1 MKKIYFGIV
10 TLAVML
16 FVTACSQNEPQQ
28 DEALV
33 TFSVG
38 VEDANITRAYSDG
51 TTANQLIYSIFNED
65 GTKVIISKV
74 TENNLTDLLEGH
86 TVTVSLAKGHTYTAV
101 FWAQNSACKAYTIS
115 EDMHVTI
122 DYTGLNN
129 DETRDAFFAV
139 SEPFT
144 VNNNL
149 TQDVILKRPFAQ
161 VNVGAYEYDYTYAKE
176 NKLNVT
182 LSSAT
187 ITDVPSV
194 INLYDGS
201 VSQPVN
207 VEYTLNNIPTGDNE
221 KLHVDVNKDG
231 EKEYYRYLSMCYGDN
246 EKLHV
251 DVNKD
256 GEKEYY
262 RYLSMCY
269 ILADP
274 VGSTHT
280 MSFKFKDIENDKLVG
295 FSEGLENVPA
305 KRNWRTNLVGQILT
319 GPANF
324 LVIIDPTYDGE
335 INIK

>member
-149 TQDVILKRPFAQ
+149 SQDVILKRPFAQ

-221 KLHVDVNKDG
+221 KLHVDVNQ
-231 EKEYYRYLSMCYGDN
+231 
-246 EKLHV
+246 
-251 DVNKD
+251 D

-280 MSFKFKDIENDKLVG
+280 MSFKFKDVENDKLVG

>member
-149 TQDVILKRPFAQ
+149 SQDVILKRPFAQ

-201 VSQPVN
+201 ISQPVN

-221 KLHVDVNKDG
+221 KLHVDVNQ
-231 EKEYYRYLSMCYGDN
+231 
-246 EKLHV
+246 
-251 DVNKD
+251 D

-280 MSFKFKDIENDKLVG
+280 MSFKFKDVENDKLVG

-335 INIK
+335 INLQ

>member
-16 FVTACSQNEPQQ
+16 FITACSQNEPQQ

-51 TTANQLIYSIFNED
+51 TTANQLIYSIFNEN

-129 DETRDAFFAV
+129 DETRDAFFAA

-149 TQDVILKRPFAQ
+149 SQDVILKRPFAQ

-221 KLHVDVNKDG
+221 KLHVDVNQ
-231 EKEYYRYLSMCYGDN
+231 
-246 EKLHV
+246 
-251 DVNKD
+251 D

-274 VGSTHT
+274 V
-280 MSFKFKDIENDKLVG
+280 
-295 FSEGLENVPA
+295 
-305 KRNWRTNLVGQILT
+305 
-319 GPANF
+319 
-324 LVIIDPTYDGE
+324 
-335 INIK
+335 

>member
-51 TTANQLIYSIFNED
+51 TTANQLIYSIFNEN

-129 DETRDAFFAV
+129 DETRDAFFAA

-149 TQDVILKRPFAQ
+149 SQDVILKRPFAQ

-221 KLHVDVNKDG
+221 KLHVDVNQ
-231 EKEYYRYLSMCYGDN
+231 
-246 EKLHV
+246 
-251 DVNKD
+251 D

-324 LVIIDPTYDGE
+324 LVIIDPTYNGE
-335 INIK
+335 INLQ

>member
-149 TQDVILKRPFAQ
+149 SQDVILKRPFAQ

-187 ITDVPSV
+187 ITDVPSA

-221 KLHVDVNKDG
+221 KLHVDVNQ
-231 EKEYYRYLSMCYGDN
+231 
-246 EKLHV
+246 
-251 DVNKD
+251 D

-295 FSEGLENVPA
+295 FSEGLENVPT

>member
-149 TQDVILKRPFAQ
+149 SQDVILKRPFAQ
-161 VNVGAYEYDYTYAKE
+161 VNVGAYEYDYIYAKE

-207 VEYTLNNIPTGDNE
+207 VEYTLNNIPT
-221 KLHVDVNKDG
+221 
-231 EKEYYRYLSMCYGDN
+231 GDN

>member
-10 TLAVML
+10 TLAVIL

-38 VEDANITRAYSDG
+38 VKDANITRVYSDG

-129 DETRDAFFAV
+129 DETRDAFFAA

-149 TQDVILKRPFAQ
+149 SQDVILKRPFAQ

-221 KLHVDVNKDG
+221 KLHVDVNQ
-231 EKEYYRYLSMCYGDN
+231 
-246 EKLHV
+246 
-251 DVNKD
+251 D

-280 MSFKFKDIENDKLVG
+280 MSFKFKDVENDKLVG

-335 INIK
+335 INLQ

>member
-10 TLAVML
+10 TLAVIL
-16 FVTACSQNEPQQ
+16 FFTACSQNEPQQ

-38 VEDANITRAYSDG
+38 VKDANITRAYSDG
-51 TTANQLIYSIFNED
+51 TTANQLIYSIFNEN

-129 DETRDAFFAV
+129 DETRDAFFAA

-149 TQDVILKRPFAQ
+149 SQDVILKRPFAQ

-182 LSSAT
+182 LSNAT

-221 KLHVDVNKDG
+221 KLHVDVNQ
-231 EKEYYRYLSMCYGDN
+231 
-246 EKLHV
+246 
-251 DVNKD
+251 D

-274 VGSTHT
+274 IGSTHT
-280 MSFKFKDIENDKLVG
+280 MSFKFKDVENDKLVG

-335 INIK
+335 INLQ

>member
-10 TLAVML
+10 TLAVIL

-51 TTANQLIYSIFNED
+51 TTANQLIYSIFNEN

-129 DETRDAFFAV
+129 DETRDAFFAA

-149 TQDVILKRPFAQ
+149 SQDVILKRPFAQ

-187 ITDVPSV
+187 ITDVPSI

-221 KLHVDVNKDG
+221 KLHVDVNQ
-231 EKEYYRYLSMCYGDN
+231 
-246 EKLHV
+246 
-251 DVNKD
+251 D

-335 INIK
+335 INLQ

>member
-149 TQDVILKRPFAQ
+149 SQDVILKRPFAQ
-161 VNVGAYEYDYTYAKE
+161 INVGAYEYDYTYAKE

-231 EKEYYRYLSMCYGDN
+231 EKEYYRYLSMCY
-246 EKLHV
+246 
-251 DVNKD
+251 
-256 GEKEYY
+256 
-262 RYLSMCY
+262 

-295 FSEGLENVPA
+295 FSEGLENVPT

>member
-10 TLAVML
+10 TLAVIL

-38 VEDANITRAYSDG
+38 VEDANITRTYSDG

-101 FWAQNSACKAYTIS
+101 FWAQNSACKAYAIS

-149 TQDVILKRPFAQ
+149 SQDVILKRPFAQ

-221 KLHVDVNKDG
+221 KLHVDVNQ
-231 EKEYYRYLSMCYGDN
+231 
-246 EKLHV
+246 
-251 DVNKD
+251 D

-335 INIK
+335 INLQ

>member
-10 TLAVML
+10 TLAVIL

-38 VEDANITRAYSDG
+38 VEDANITRTYSDG

-129 DETRDAFFAV
+129 DETRDAFFAA

-149 TQDVILKRPFAQ
+149 SQDVILKRPFAQ

-221 KLHVDVNKDG
+221 KLHVDVNQ
-231 EKEYYRYLSMCYGDN
+231 
-246 EKLHV
+246 
-251 DVNKD
+251 D

-335 INIK
+335 INLQ

>member
-144 VNNNL
+144 VNNPMS
-149 TQDVILKRPFAQ
+149 QDVILKRPFAQ

-207 VEYTLNNIPTGDNE
+207 VEYTLNNIPT
-221 KLHVDVNKDG
+221 
-231 EKEYYRYLSMCYGDN
+231 GDN

>member
-149 TQDVILKRPFAQ
+149 SQDVILKRPFAQ

-231 EKEYYRYLSMCYGDN
+231 EKEYYRYLSMCY
-246 EKLHV
+246 
-251 DVNKD
+251 
-256 GEKEYY
+256 
-262 RYLSMCY
+262 

-280 MSFKFKDIENDKLVG
+280 MSFKFKDVENDKLVG

-335 INIK
+335 INLQ

>member
-33 TFSVG
+33 TFSAG

-51 TTANQLIYSIFNED
+51 TTANQLIYSIFNEN

-129 DETRDAFFAV
+129 DETRDAFFAA

-149 TQDVILKRPFAQ
+149 SQDVILKRPFAQ

-221 KLHVDVNKDG
+221 KLHVDVNQ
-231 EKEYYRYLSMCYGDN
+231 
-246 EKLHV
+246 
-251 DVNKD
+251 D

-324 LVIIDPTYDGE
+324 LVIIDPTYNGE
-335 INIK
+335 INLQ

>member
-1 MKKIYFGIV
+1 M
-10 TLAVML
+10 
-16 FVTACSQNEPQQ
+16 
-28 DEALV
+28 
-33 TFSVG
+33 
-38 VEDANITRAYSDG
+38 R
-51 TTANQLIYSIFNED
+51 
-65 GTKVIISKV
+65 
-74 TENNLTDLLEGH
+74 H
-86 TVTVSLAKGHTYTAV
+86 
-101 FWAQNSACKAYTIS
+101 
-115 EDMHVTI
+115 
-122 DYTGLNN
+122 
-129 DETRDAFFAV
+129 
-139 SEPFT
+139 
-144 VNNNL
+144 
-149 TQDVILKRPFAQ
+149 
-161 VNVGAYEYDYTYAKE
+161 
-176 NKLNVT
+176 
-182 LSSAT
+182 
-187 ITDVPSV
+187 
-194 INLYDGS
+194 
-201 VSQPVN
+201 
-207 VEYTLNNIPTGDNE
+207 
-221 KLHVDVNKDG
+221 
-231 EKEYYRYLSMCYGDN
+231 GDN

>member
-149 TQDVILKRPFAQ
+149 SQDVILKRPFAQ

-231 EKEYYRYLSMCYGDN
+231 EKEYYRYLSMCY
-246 EKLHV
+246 
-251 DVNKD
+251 
-256 GEKEYY
+256 
-262 RYLSMCY
+262 

-280 MSFKFKDIENDKLVG
+280 MSFKFKDVENDKLVG
-295 FSEGLENVPA
+295 FSEGLENVPT

>member
-51 TTANQLIYSIFNED
+51 TTANQLIYSIFNEN

-139 SEPFT
+139 SKPFT
-144 VNNNL
+144 VNNSL
-149 TQDVILKRPFAQ
+149 SQDVILKRPFAQ

-221 KLHVDVNKDG
+221 KLHVDVNQ
-231 EKEYYRYLSMCYGDN
+231 
-246 EKLHV
+246 
-251 DVNKD
+251 D

-280 MSFKFKDIENDKLVG
+280 MSFKFKDVENDKLVG
-295 FSEGLENVPA
+295 FSEGLENVPT

-335 INIK
+335 INLQ

>member
-65 GTKVIISKV
+65 GTKVIIIKV

-144 VNNNL
+144 VNNPMS
-149 TQDVILKRPFAQ
+149 QDVILKRPFAQ

-207 VEYTLNNIPTGDNE
+207 VEYTLNNIPT
-221 KLHVDVNKDG
+221 
-231 EKEYYRYLSMCYGDN
+231 GDN

>member
-129 DETRDAFFAV
+129 DETRDAFFAI

-149 TQDVILKRPFAQ
+149 SQDVILKRPFAQ

-231 EKEYYRYLSMCYGDN
+231 EKEYYRYLSMCY
-246 EKLHV
+246 
-251 DVNKD
+251 
-256 GEKEYY
+256 
-262 RYLSMCY
+262 

-280 MSFKFKDIENDKLVG
+280 MSFKFKDVENDKLVG

>member
-1 MKKIYFGIV
+1 
-10 TLAVML
+10 
-16 FVTACSQNEPQQ
+16 
-28 DEALV
+28 
-33 TFSVG
+33 
-38 VEDANITRAYSDG
+38 
-51 TTANQLIYSIFNED
+51 
-65 GTKVIISKV
+65 
-74 TENNLTDLLEGH
+74 
-86 TVTVSLAKGHTYTAV
+86 
-101 FWAQNSACKAYTIS
+101 
-115 EDMHVTI
+115 MHVTI

-149 TQDVILKRPFAQ
+149 SQDVILKRPFAQ
-161 VNVGAYEYDYTYAKE
+161 VNVGAYEYDYIYAKE

-207 VEYTLNNIPTGDNE
+207 VEYTLNNIPT
-221 KLHVDVNKDG
+221 
-231 EKEYYRYLSMCYGDN
+231 GDN

>member
-51 TTANQLIYSIFNED
+51 TTANQLIYSIFNEN

-129 DETRDAFFAV
+129 DETRDAFFAA

-149 TQDVILKRPFAQ
+149 SQDIILKRPFAQ

-221 KLHVDVNKDG
+221 KLHVDVNQ
-231 EKEYYRYLSMCYGDN
+231 
-246 EKLHV
+246 
-251 DVNKD
+251 D

-335 INIK
+335 INLQ

>member
-38 VEDANITRAYSDG
+38 VEDANITRTYSDG
-51 TTANQLIYSIFNED
+51 TTANQLIYSIFNEN

-122 DYTGLNN
+122 DYIGLNN
-129 DETRDAFFAV
+129 DETRDAFFAA

-149 TQDVILKRPFAQ
+149 SQDVILKRPFAQ

-221 KLHVDVNKDG
+221 KLHVDVNQ
-231 EKEYYRYLSMCYGDN
+231 
-246 EKLHV
+246 
-251 DVNKD
+251 D

-335 INIK
+335 INLQ

>member
-149 TQDVILKRPFAQ
+149 SQDVILKRPFAQ

-182 LSSAT
+182 LSSST

-194 INLYDGS
+194 INLFDGT
-201 VSQPVN
+201 VSQPVD
-207 VEYTLNNIPTGDNE
+207 VEYTLNNIPSGDNE
-221 KLHVDVNKDG
+221 KLHVDVNQNG
-231 EKEYYRYLSMCYGDN
+231 EKEHYRYLSMG
-246 EKLHV
+246 
-251 DVNKD
+251 
-256 GEKEYY
+256 
-262 RYLSMCY
+262 Y
-269 ILADP
+269 ILADT
-274 VGSTHT
+274 VGSIHT
-280 MSFKFKDIENDKLVG
+280 MSFKFKDVENDKLIG

-335 INIK
+335 INIQ

>member
-149 TQDVILKRPFAQ
+149 SQDVILKRPFAQ
-161 VNVGAYEYDYTYAKE
+161 VNVGAYEYDYIYAKE

-231 EKEYYRYLSMCYGDN
+231 EKEYYRYLSMCY
-246 EKLHV
+246 
-251 DVNKD
+251 
-256 GEKEYY
+256 
-262 RYLSMCY
+262 

-280 MSFKFKDIENDKLVG
+280 MSFKFKDIENNKLVG

>member
-149 TQDVILKRPFAQ
+149 SQDVILKRPFAQ

-231 EKEYYRYLSMCYGDN
+231 EKEYYRYLSMCY
-246 EKLHV
+246 
-251 DVNKD
+251 
-256 GEKEYY
+256 
-262 RYLSMCY
+262 

-280 MSFKFKDIENDKLVG
+280 MSFKFKDVENDKLVG

>member
-144 VNNNL
+144 VNNPMS
-149 TQDVILKRPFAQ
+149 QDVILKRPFAQ

-207 VEYTLNNIPTGDNE
+207 VEYTLNNIPT
-221 KLHVDVNKDG
+221 
-231 EKEYYRYLSMCYGDN
+231 GDN

-335 INIK
+335 INLQ

>member
-149 TQDVILKRPFAQ
+149 SQDVILKRPFAQ

-221 KLHVDVNKDG
+221 KLHVDVNQ
-231 EKEYYRYLSMCYGDN
+231 
-246 EKLHV
+246 
-251 DVNKD
+251 D

-305 KRNWRTNLVGQILT
+305 KRNWRTNLVGQIFT

>member
-149 TQDVILKRPFAQ
+149 SQDVILKRPFAQ
-161 VNVGAYEYDYTYAKE
+161 VNVGAYEYDYIYAKE

-231 EKEYYRYLSMCYGDN
+231 EKEYYRYLSMCY
-246 EKLHV
+246 
-251 DVNKD
+251 
-256 GEKEYY
+256 
-262 RYLSMCY
+262 

-295 FSEGLENVPA
+295 FSEGLENVPT

>member
-149 TQDVILKRPFAQ
+149 SQDVILKRPFAQ

-221 KLHVDVNKDG
+221 KLHVDVNQ
-231 EKEYYRYLSMCYGDN
+231 
-246 EKLHV
+246 
-251 DVNKD
+251 D